1 MSSLKYYQGECVVEI
16 YQGVFN
22 FAKNCEGECSVKN

>member
-16 YQGVFN
+16 YLDVFN
-22 FAKNCEGECSVKN
+22 FVKNCEGECSVKN